1 MRSLIRAGS
10 RAISTASNSY
20 HNITGCHLRALSL
33 PQSSRHAIHLRRA
46 FCADSGLTAVAA
58 GAAGAPQAAHAR
70 AAGTQLLITLPG
82 ALERDGTAVRVPL
95 TGTVADLRSC
105 LSAALGVPE
114 VAVVDTLSGAH
125 YTDTSGVCPLS
136 AVPWTVVA
144 GDRVIRVEQ
153 AAGWVAPSVAWGAQP
168 VFQPGDGDALG
179 RVKATL
185 IQWGAHRVVS
195 VSMADVQDLA
205 RVALAAADGS
215 DDAAAISDAAV
226 HAALREWLPLL
237 AANDIAIEAGKL
249 FRDAPAR
256 LVLCAAFHPLADPG
270 HDGSLF
276 PPASE
281 DVWDAAAATAAAATS
296 SGTASDAAPALGSPA
311 GFFVPLPKSA
321 LQAPAAASAQDT
333 VVATLAQAQHGA
345 AEAQLVQL
353 NNRAGELRAELT
365 RLSDVGSALLRRAAR
380 QVRAGAWLF
389 GTGMV
394 AQWGIIFQLVYETSW
409 DVMEPI
415 CYFIST
421 GYAVLGYMFYMWTR
435 RDPAA
440 GNMWNVLLEKRRATL
455 HRRETELPEELRD
468 VAAYE
473 AGLVARLNELR
484 QCRQQAAL
492 LRRQLGLDTAATA
505 AAAADP
511 LHSLHAAADDDAV
524 DPLSAALTVAAT
536 RRALGLAPSTQDAAQ
551 VQSASV
557 DTELAMSG
565 ASPSVST
572 QVAADELTIG
582 ASRGMGGIT
591 PPGTSV

>member
-1 MRSLIRAGS
+1 MRSFIRAGS
-10 RAISTASNSY
+10 RAISAAPSPY
-20 HNITGCHLRALSL
+20 YNIAGLQLRALSL
-33 PQSSRHAIHLRRA
+33 PQSSRHAVHLRRA
-46 FCADSGLTAVAA
+46 FCADSANAA
-58 GAAGAPQAAHAR
+58 SAPQAAHAR
-70 AAGTQLLITLPG
+70 AAGTQLLVTLSG
-82 ALERDGTAVRVPL
+82 APARDDTAVRVPL
-95 TGTVADLRSC
+95 TGTVADLRQC

-114 VAVVDTLSGAH
+114 VAVVDTLSGAR

-136 AVPWTVVA
+136 AMPWTVVA

-185 IQWGAHRVVS
+185 MQWGAHRVVS

-205 RVALAAADGS
+205 RMALAAADGS
-215 DDAAAISDAAV
+215 DDAAAVPEAAV
-226 HAALREWLPLL
+226 DAALREWLPLL

-256 LVLCAAFHPLADPG
+256 LVLCAAFHPLADQG
-270 HDGSLF
+270 HGSSF

-296 SGTASDAAPALGSPA
+296 SGTMSDTAPALGSPD

-380 QVRAGAWLF
+380 QVRAAAWLF
-389 GTGMV
+389 GAGMV

-455 HRRETELPEELRD
+455 HRRDTDLPEDLRN

-511 LHSLHAAADDDAV
+511 LHSLRAAADDDAV

-582 ASRGMGGIT
+582 ASKGMGGVT